1 MKIALRTELPQWAL
15 IAGMFLASA
24 AAWPM
29 ASERIP
35 VHWGI
40 DGQVDRYGGKWEG
53 LLMTP
58 AIALGVYLLMVFLPR
73 IDPGRANY
81 PRFKTAYLVF
91 RVGFLVFAAVL
102 HGAILLTALG
112 YQVDVG
118 RVVFLSMGV
127 LFLVLGNFMGKI
139 RPNWFVGVRTPWT
152 LSSKR
157 SWTRTHRAAGWFF
170 ILLGLVAIAG
180 GIVPRPGVIAMIAT
194 ALVGLPFLII
204 YSYLIWRSDPD
215 RVAPAGPTPAD
226 DESSND
232 KSSA

>member
-24 AAWPM
+24 VVWSMVP
-29 ASERIP
+29 ERVP

-53 LLMTP
+53 LLITP
-58 AIALGVYLLMVFLPR
+58 AIALGVYLLMAFLPL

-81 PRFKTAYLVF
+81 ARFKTAYLVF
-91 RVGFLVFAAVL
+91 RIVFLIYMAVI
-102 HGAILLTALG
+102 HGAILATALG
-112 YQVDVG
+112 YRVDVG
-118 RVVFLSMGV
+118 RVIFLSMGV

-170 ILLGLVAIAG
+170 ILLGLVAIGG
-180 GIVPRPGVIAMIAT
+180 GIAPRPGVIAMIA
-194 ALVGLPFLII
+194 VGVIGLPSLII
-204 YSYLIWRSDPD
+204 YSYLIWRNDPD
-215 RVAPAGPTPAD
+215 RVAPAGTTPAD
-226 DESSND
+226 DEPSND
-232 KSSA
+232 